1 MTLDSIKPAL
11 LFTAPLVALQL
22 LNLFLA
28 PQIIDALLLARF
40 CLVLLDLIN
49 DIFGRWH
56 SRYGDNN
63 RCENSDYQRRD
74 V

>member
-22 LNLFLA
+22 LDLFLA
-28 PQIIDALLLARF
+28 PQIINALLMARF
-40 CLVLLDLIN
+40 CLILLNLID
-49 DIFGRWH
+49 DILGRWR
-56 SRYGDNN
+56 SRYWDND
-63 RCENSDYQRRD
+63 RCENSDYKRRD